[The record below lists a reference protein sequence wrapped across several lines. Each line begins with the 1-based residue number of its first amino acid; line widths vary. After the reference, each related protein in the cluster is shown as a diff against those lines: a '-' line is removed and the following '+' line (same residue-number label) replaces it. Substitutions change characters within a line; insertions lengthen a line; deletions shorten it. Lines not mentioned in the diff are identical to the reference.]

1 MHEVV
6 TVGQSMKLWEELERG
21 TPAMHEDLIVGQSMK
36 LWEE

>member
-6 TVGQSMKLWEELERG
+6 TVGQSMKLR
-21 TPAMHEDLIVGQSMK
+21 EDLEWGTLSMYKEVTVGQSMK